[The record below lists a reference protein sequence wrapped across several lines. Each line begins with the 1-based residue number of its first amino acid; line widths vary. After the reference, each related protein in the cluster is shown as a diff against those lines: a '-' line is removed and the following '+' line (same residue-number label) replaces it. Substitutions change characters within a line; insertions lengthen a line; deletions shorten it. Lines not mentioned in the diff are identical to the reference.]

1 MRRWAATVWPSCR
14 FPQAEIVDKKPELIA
29 ENATRLSPWVTL
41 NERTYRFA
49 WHAEP
54 QTFHS
59 LLPQDYVNVLAVT
72 TDGRIP
78 LVRQFRPALNR
89 YTLELP
95 GGLLEAGE
103 TPARRAVLELEEE
116 TGFRATQEPIALPPL
131 CPDTGR
137 LENALH
143 GFILLDV
150 ADPSG
155 DWRPENEVERLILS
169 RQELAKALLEGQL
182 DHAPHVSI
190 IGLALLKGLLHLPI

>member
-1 MRRWAATVWPSCR
+1 MVRK
-14 FPQAEIVDKKPELIA
+14 IPELIA
-29 ENATRLSPWVTL
+29 ATSTRLSPWVTL
-41 NERTYRFA
+41 SEKTYRFA
-49 WHAEP
+49 GHAEP

-59 LLPQDYVNVLAVT
+59 LRPQDYVNVLAVT
-72 TDGRIP
+72 ADGRIP
-78 LVRQFRPALNR
+78 LVKQFRPALNR

-95 GGLLEAGE
+95 GGLLEEGE

-116 TGFRATQEPIALPPL
+116 TGFRATKEPIALPPL

-150 ADPSG
+150 AGPAG
-155 DWRPENEVERLILS
+155 NWRPENEVERLVLS
-169 RQELAKALLEGQL
+169 RQELAKALLDGQL

>member
-1 MRRWAATVWPSCR
+1 MTRKP
-14 FPQAEIVDKKPELIA
+14 PELIA
-29 ENATRLSPWVTL
+29 SNSTRLSPWVTL
-41 NERTYRFA
+41 NEKTYRVD

-59 LLPQDYVNVLAVT
+59 LVPQDYVNVLAVT
-72 TDGRIP
+72 ADGRIP

-95 GGLLEAGE
+95 GGLLEKGE
-103 TPARRAVLELEEE
+103 TPAERAVTELQEE
-116 TGFRATQEPIALPPL
+116 TGFRATRAPIALPPL

-150 ADPSG
+150 ADPPA
-155 DWRPENEVERLILS
+155 DWRPEDEVERLVYS
-169 RQELAKALLEGQL
+169 REELAKALLSGEL

-190 IGLALLKGLLHLPI
+190 IGLALLKGLLHLAV

>member
-1 MRRWAATVWPSCR
+1 MAWPSCR
-14 FPQAEIVDKKPELIA
+14 LPWADTVRKTPELIA
-29 ENATRLSPWVTL
+29 SSSTRLSPWVIL
-41 NERTYRFA
+41 NEKTYRFD
-49 WHAEP
+49 WHVEP

-59 LLPQDYVNVLAVT
+59 LRPQDYVNVLAIT
-72 TDGRIP
+72 ADGRIP

-103 TPARRAVLELEEE
+103 TPANRAMLELEEE
-116 TGFRATQEPIALPPL
+116 TGFRATKEPIALPPL

-150 ADPSG
+150 ADPPA
-155 DWRPENEVERLILS
+155 DWQPENEVERLVFSGEQLC
-169 RQELAKALLEGQL
+169 RALLSGEL

-190 IGLALLKGLLHLPI
+190 IGLALLKGLLHLAV

>member
-1 MRRWAATVWPSCR
+1 MRRWAATAWPSCR
-14 FPQAEIVDKKPELIA
+14 LLQAEIVGKKPELIA
-29 ENATRLSPWVTL
+29 ANSKRLSPWVTL
-41 NERTYRFA
+41 NERTYRFP

-72 TDGRIP
+72 ADGRIP

-95 GGLLEAGE
+95 GGLLEQGE
-103 TPARRAVLELEEE
+103 SPAQRAILELEEE
-116 TGFRATQEPIALPPL
+116 TGFRATKEPIALPPL

-150 ADPSG
+150 AEPPE
-155 DWRPENEVERLILS
+155 DWKPENEVERLVFS
-169 RQELAKALLEGQL
+169 RQELSKALLEGEL

>member
-1 MRRWAATVWPSCR
+1 MAWPSCR
-14 FPQAEIVDKKPELIA
+14 FREAENVGKKPELIA
-29 ENATRLSPWVTL
+29 ANATRLSPWVTL
-41 NERTYRFA
+41 NERTYRFP

-59 LLPQDYVNVLAVT
+59 LLPKDYVNVLAIT
-72 TDGRIP
+72 ADGRVP

-103 TPARRAVLELEEE
+103 TPAERAVLELEEE
-116 TGFRATQEPIALPPL
+116 TGFRATKEPIALPPL

-143 GFILLDV
+143 GFILLDI
-150 ADPSG
+150 ADPPA
-155 DWRPENEVERLILS
+155 DWRPENEVERLVFSKEQLFT
-169 RQELAKALLEGQL
+169 ALLSGEL

-190 IGLALLKGLLHLPI
+190 IGLALLKGLLHLAV